1 MERVMMDSAVNH
13 SYSWWWDGHVSPKH
27 SRWLKE
33 NLADMDLK
41 VKDMLK
47 LIEEDADSF
56 AKRAEMYYK
65 KRPELISLVE
75 EFYRG
80 YRALAERYDHITGE
94 LHHVQCSMADAF
106 PNQVHYTM
114 DDVSP
119 RASFINKQ
127 SKGHLGKELE
137 GFGSFLTETG
147 HEFLDSKQTVDTLAF
162 SEEMGMEI
170 ASPKIGPRFRMQKR
184 TGSSSGQ
191 IEVPNEI
198 TKLQKEILSLQQE
211 NEILKGD
218 YERGSEQFRVVEEQ
232 LLKIQE
238 ELQHVQE
245 ENHKLNECSSSY
257 VAQINELE
265 EQLCMLKKQKN
276 EHIEEGKDLSQKLQ
290 SETQEKDKL
299 VLEIQSLEAKL
310 ESERQNIETEL
321 QCECSTPEHRN
332 NGKTLPNLEDEL
344 FKFHHENRNLRV
356 QVMTG
361 VQQLRKANEE
371 IQNLHQA
378 LLKSQAENDTMIFQY
393 QQSLKLYEAAENR
406 AKDLQI
412 KMAHVNEE
420 NKRIKD
426 EISGGVLCMNI
437 KEERTQNLEREKNA
451 FQQDIWHRIQR
462 TTSLQ
467 DGPITKYNE
476 EQNVGIKI
484 QDESAQML
492 KFDAVLKNYQQ
503 SMSQLQEHQKM
514 LSIELQ
520 ARNERLKDADKRIK
534 LLEEEISHLQ
544 EDNGN
549 LKEKSSSA
557 VVSIKNLE
565 KEVYTLEKDKNSL
578 LNEVTF
584 RVDQRNALQQELY
597 CLKEDRND
605 LDRRFQTMLKQI
617 QSLGLDAESIQFVCI
632 NLQDISQKLRECRQ
646 IGEEDNVNVPEVL
659 QKMEEFIKK
668 NATLEN
674 SVASHHLELERLEFE
689 IKLLQ
694 QNVQSLQKEK
704 TDIMAESKQHNGQVK
719 ELEVELES
727 VHNVYAQL
735 QGDNQRL
742 KDELADALVL
752 MKHLEEKTFNWEG
765 EKEALLNKIAE
776 STQQVSHSQKRVD
789 LLEAE
794 GKDLRHK
801 LEEETS
807 NVQTL
812 EIEIEK
818 LQQVICQMDSRNQV
832 LSDECHRLIENCSS
846 VEEKTMELENINSK
860 QQKEHNMFL
869 NSFSTAIEYQREL
882 EIEIEK
888 LQNILDMPYN
898 VEGKARDANLNG
910 MKLLHG
916 IVEKVEKL
924 QTELSHL
931 QEENKKLLNDVLAK
945 TSHLEELQKDMSVL
959 CSEKESIKEEA
970 AAGIKKVS
978 NLQQEIFQLQEE
990 MSAMRMKLED
1000 VMERESNL
1008 ESDLKSLQ
1016 QSSAS
1021 SASAQFAL
1029 DDECQRTLEKYN
1041 STKTCLKESE
1051 SMLLEMEL
1059 ENQALLT
1066 ETLAQISLVT
1076 MLENI
1081 IVEKDD
1087 NIQLMQ
1093 KQLNTFQEKSSE
1105 LENGLQS
1112 CATKAEMQDVESQQL
1127 QGSTRGLHEE
1137 EQQRDADNE
1146 FIVIQE
1152 HPNLNLLIQTGS
1164 RNAKEMEEYEHHGA
1178 VQERNGRFAKY
1189 FPSVQPK
1196 DATVEMAEKDLQQKV
1211 SMLTDDCIVFESQMP
1226 VGYEDRINVD
1236 DTLHALQEEKQ
1247 ITSDEISC
1255 SAIQACDLQ
1264 AVVIQQQEQGVKPRK
1279 PREHSQESDIKAGG
1293 HQESMQLSLSGD
1305 ILFENGHWKH
1315 IDVFQNPETR
1325 SWECQKGL
1333 PLIENDKGKQGI
1345 EEAQESELMFDH
1357 LQTETKIMGAKASS
1371 VLRVCLEEDVGALKE
1386 QSESH
1391 LSQIESQ
1398 KTDIHKLQDHLRR
1411 QFHGVVGQLQVTEA
1425 GMCNEVETQVHE
1437 SDISTACQF
1446 VNEKEEKNQLLKDQ
1460 CQDRIKGLC
1469 DAPARL
1475 EGTKNDKMQQLE
1487 YENRSLKAEHKSNE
1501 YKILEFHKEER
1512 ILKNGLQSSVN
1523 EVEVFNAEIQE
1534 AEELETQN
1542 LETELEEKLQLAAA
1556 DVDGSGARNKQVK
1569 ELQTRIRELQV
1580 IVRDLQQENI
1590 KLKGQRW
1597 NRSAVASIMG
1607 MKEEQPY
1614 MKGKNSRLMLVE
1626 GSVNDQD
1633 EKEVIVHEVKTGTN
1647 IEDKVRHEICLLQE
1661 QNLKFCTRVDSVT
1674 QQIQKLQL
1682 TFEELQEK
1690 FQKMMQD
1697 TKQPK
1702 EDRWRGVENNAIEK
1716 QFREL
1721 QDELLLWLELNDMLT
1736 KEAQYKFASI
1746 NRIQT
1751 EIAATKGGCSG
1762 DECEE
1767 IESALSQAE
1776 RLQREILSIQ
1786 EQNRKIAD
1794 RLQAGSDKA
1803 RGLEFEVERIL
1814 LKFQGEM
1821 KTSISDH
1828 PKKAYIRRGRV
1839 PLRTFLFGKK
1849 EHGQKRQA
1857 FCACTPVTNE

>member
-1 MERVMMDSAVNH
+1 MDSAVNH
-13 SYSWWWDGHVSPKH
+13 SHSWWWDSHVSPKH

-33 NLADMDLK
+33 NLTDMDLK

-94 LHHVQCSMADAF
+94 LHHVQCNMEDAF
-106 PNQVHYTM
+106 PNQMHYAM

-119 RASFINKQ
+119 RASLINKQ
-127 SKGHLGKELE
+127 SQGHLGKELE
-137 GFGSFLTETG
+137 GFDSFLTETG
-147 HEFLDSKQTVDTLAF
+147 HRFLDSKQTVDTLVF
-162 SEEMGMEI
+162 SEEMGLEI
-170 ASPKIGPRFRMQKR
+170 PNPKLVPRFPMQKR
-184 TGSSSGQ
+184 TGTPSGQ

-198 TKLQKEILSLQQE
+198 TKLQKEFLSLQQE
-211 NEILKGD
+211 KEILKGD

-232 LLKIQE
+232 FLKLQE
-238 ELQHVQE
+238 KLQHVQE
-245 ENHKLNECSSSY
+245 ENHKLNDDSSSY
-257 VAQINELE
+257 VARISQLE
-265 EQLCMLKKQKN
+265 EQLCMLKKQKSG
-276 EHIEEGKDLSQKLQ
+276 HIEEGEASSQKLQ

-299 VLEIQSLEAKL
+299 ILEIQNMEAKL
-310 ESERQNIETEL
+310 QSERQNIQTEY
-321 QCECSTPEHRN
+321 ECFTPEHRN
-332 NGKTLPNLEDEL
+332 NGKTLANLRDEL
-344 FKFHHENRNLRV
+344 FKFHHENHNLRV

-361 VQQLRKANEE
+361 VQQLQKANEE

-378 LLKSQAENDTMIFQY
+378 LLTSQAENDTMVFQY

-412 KMAHVNEE
+412 KMAHLNEE

-426 EISGGVLCMNI
+426 EIAGGVLCMNN
-437 KEERTQNLEREKNA
+437 KEERTQNLEREKSA
-451 FQQDIWHRIQR
+451 FQQDTWHRIQR

-476 EQNVGIKI
+476 EQNVGIKL
-484 QDESAQML
+484 QDESMQML

-503 SMSQLQEHQKM
+503 SMSQLQEHQKI

-549 LKEKSSSA
+549 LKEKSSST

-565 KEVYTLEKDKNSL
+565 KEVYTLKKDKNSL

-584 RVDQRNALQQELY
+584 RVDQRDALQQELY

-617 QSLGLDAESIQFVCI
+617 QSLGLDAESIQLVCI
-632 NLQDISQKLRECRQ
+632 NLQDISQKLREYRQ
-646 IGEEDNVNVPEVL
+646 IGEDDNVNVPQVL

-668 NATLEN
+668 NETLEN

-694 QNVQSLQKEK
+694 ESVQSLQKEK
-704 TDIMAESKQHNGQVK
+704 ADLKAESRQHNDRVK

-735 QGDNQRL
+735 QGDNQQL
-742 KDELADALVL
+742 KEELADALEH
-752 MKHLEEKTFNWEG
+752 MKHLEEQTFKWQG

-776 STQQVSHSQKRVD
+776 STHQVSHSQKQVD

-801 LEEETS
+801 LEEETN

-832 LSDECHRLIENCSS
+832 LSDECDRLIDKCSS
-846 VEEKTMELENINSK
+846 AEEKAMELEKINSK
-860 QQKEHNMFL
+860 QQKEHNVFL

-882 EIEIEK
+882 DREIEK
-888 LQNILDMPYN
+888 LQIILDIPDN
-898 VEGKARDANLNG
+898 VEGNARDANLNG

-916 IVEKVEKL
+916 IVENVKKL
-924 QTELSHL
+924 QTELSYL

-945 TSHLEELQKDMSVL
+945 TAHLEQLQKDMFVL
-959 CSEKESIKEEA
+959 CSEKESIEEEA
-970 AAGIKKVS
+970 STGIKKLS
-978 NLQQEIFQLQEE
+978 NLQQEIVQLQEE
-990 MSAMRMKLED
+990 MKAIGMKLED
-1000 VMERESNL
+1000 GMEREKNL
-1008 ESDLKSLQ
+1008 ESDLRSLQ
-1016 QSSAS
+1016 QSLAS
-1021 SASAQFAL
+1021 SVSARFAL
-1029 DDECQRTLEKYN
+1029 EDECQRTLEKYS
-1041 STKTCLKESE
+1041 STMACLKGSE

-1081 IVEKDD
+1081 IVEKDE
-1087 NIQLMQ
+1087 NIQLME
-1093 KQLNTFQEKSSE
+1093 KQLNTFQEKSSK

-1112 CATKAEMQDVESQQL
+1112 CATKAEMQEIESQQL
-1127 QGSTRGLHEE
+1127 RGSTCGLHEE
-1137 EQQRDADNE
+1137 EQQRDTYNE
-1146 FIVIQE
+1146 FIVIQG
-1152 HPNLNLLIQTGS
+1152 HQKLNLQIQTGS
-1164 RNAKEMEEYEHHGA
+1164 GHVKEMEEYEQHEA
-1178 VQERNGRFAKY
+1178 VQERNEIFAKD
-1189 FPSVQPK
+1189 FLSVEPK
-1196 DATVEMAEKDLQQKV
+1196 DAMIEMIEKDLQQEV
-1211 SMLTDDCIVFESQMP
+1211 SMWTDDSFLFKSQMP
-1226 VGYEDRINVD
+1226 VGYEDRINVE

-1264 AVVIQQQEQGVKPRK
+1264 AIVIQQQKQGGKPRK
-1279 PREHSQESDIKAGG
+1279 PRERSQESDIKAGG
-1293 HQESMQLSLSGD
+1293 HQESLQLSQSVD
-1305 ILFENGHWKH
+1305 ILFENGHWKN
-1315 IDVFQNPETR
+1315 IDEFQNPETR
-1325 SWECQKGL
+1325 TWECQEGI

-1345 EEAQESELMFDH
+1345 EEAHNSAGIRESELMFDD
-1357 LQTETKIMGAKASS
+1357 LETEKNIMGAKASS
-1371 VLRVCLEEDVGALKE
+1371 VLRVCLEEDVGVVKE
-1386 QSESH
+1386 QSETD
-1391 LSQIESQ
+1391 LSEIKSR
-1398 KTDIHKLQDHLRR
+1398 KTDFQKLQDHWRR
-1411 QFHGVVGQLQVTEA
+1411 QCHGVVGQLQVTET
-1425 GMCNEVETQVHE
+1425 GMSSEVETQACE
-1437 SDISTACQF
+1437 SDIPTACHF
-1446 VNEKEEKNQLLKDQ
+1446 LNDKEENNQLLKDQ
-1460 CQDRIKGLC
+1460 CQDRIKELC

-1487 YENRSLKAEHKSNE
+1487 YENRLLKAEHESNE
-1501 YKILEFHKEER
+1501 YKILEFQKEER
-1512 ILKNGLQSSVN
+1512 ILKNELRSGVN
-1523 EVEVFNAEIQE
+1523 EVEAFDAEIQE
-1534 AEELETQN
+1534 AKEFETQN
-1542 LETELEEKLQLAAA
+1542 LEAELEEKLWVAVA
-1556 DVDGSGARNKQVK
+1556 DVDGSGTRCRQVK
-1569 ELQTRIRELQV
+1569 ELQERIRELQV

-1607 MKEEQPY
+1607 MKEEHPY

-1626 GSVNDQD
+1626 GSLNDQD

-1647 IEDKVRHEICLLQE
+1647 IEDKISHEIYLLQE
-1661 QNLKFCTRVDSVT
+1661 QNHKFVTRVDSVT
-1674 QQIQKLQL
+1674 LQIQKLQL

-1697 TKQPK
+1697 ARQPK

-1716 QFREL
+1716 RFREL

-1736 KEAQYKFASI
+1736 KEVQYRFASV
-1746 NRIQT
+1746 NRIQA
-1751 EIAATKGGCSG
+1751 EIAATKGDCSG
-1762 DECEE
+1762 EECEE
-1767 IESALSQAE
+1767 IESAVSQAA

-1786 EQNRKIAD
+1786 EQNSTIAD
-1794 RLQAGSDKA
+1794 RLQSGSDKA

-1821 KTSISDH
+1821 KTSLSDH
-1828 PKKAYIRRGRV
+1828 TKKADIRRVRV

-1849 EHGQKRQA
+1849 EHGQKQRA
-1857 FCACTPVTNE
+1857 FFACTQPITNE